1 MSTRIVYR
9 GSRAQRGS
17 GLGRTLAKGA
27 KKFVNYV
34 RRQAKEAADELVNGS
49 KRRKKTGAGLPV
61 YSGAR
66 TQLGSGLPK
75 IVYRGSRTQRGSGLG
90 EKLKGLIPVG
100 VEMVKNAGKKLW
112 NAGKEVLVGAGK
124 SALQAGAEA
133 GLNAVNKKVKNATQG
148 LKNTAMETDNI
159 PIAIGATVLGDT
171 LENTRAQAELAYR
184 GKRPPSPKPST
195 ARPKQQSARSK
206 APARSKAKKKPP
218 AQKRAAPPASQAPPP
233 KKKKKSNR
241 FLKRGKTYFD

>member
-1 MSTRIVYR
+1 M
-9 GSRAQRGS
+9 A
-17 GLGRTLAKGA
+17 
-27 KKFVNYV
+27 
-34 RRQAKEAADELVNGS
+34 
-49 KRRKKTGAGLPV
+49 
-61 YSGAR
+61 
-66 TQLGSGLPK
+66 
-75 IVYRGSRTQRGSGLG
+75 
-90 EKLKGLIPVG
+90 
-100 VEMVKNAGKKLW
+100 KNAGKNLL
-112 NAGKEVLVGAGK
+112 NAGKEMLVGAGK

-148 LKNTAMETDNI
+148 LKKTAMETDNI

-206 APARSKAKKKPP
+206 AKKKPKAP
-218 AQKRAAPPASQAPPP
+218 KRAAPPASQAPPP
-233 KKKKKSNR
+233 KKKKKKSNR